1 MANGLTY
8 DTGALIAAERDDRL
22 MWALHRASLSRGL
35 VPTIPVGVL
44 AEAWRGGPQHHLS
57 RLLKG
62 CQVEN
67 MLEVQARQIGT
78 LIARSGLPDIVDV
91 AVAEGAMR
99 RDDAVVTSNRGHIEQ
114 VADALGRRLAVH
126 DV

>member
-44 AEAWRGGPQHHLS
+44 AEASTRGLNVPGDLAVLGFGDTLNGQFANPALS
-57 RLLKG
+57 TVSVNATEMGLQVAEALLRRFDGQKAEASVDTG
-62 CQVEN
+62 FSIIE
-67 MLEVQARQIGT
+67 RGST
-78 LIARSGLPDIVDV
+78 ARS
-91 AVAEGAMR
+91 
-99 RDDAVVTSNRGHIEQ
+99 
-114 VADALGRRLAVH
+114 
-126 DV
+126 